1 MTPRM
6 PNVPKGLP
14 ERPESS
20 GETFDPERLPL
31 HSSRLL
37 YETQSYAAVSRWILF
52 IFVAVILAAFLPWQ
66 QSVQGTGKVSALSP
80 ADRPQ
85 SLPSRIDGRIER
97 WFVAEGQYVAR
108 GTPIVQISEIADA
121 YLDPELVQRTQE
133 QLDAERSSN
142 REKEAKARAL
152 SEQIEALT
160 DVLGLK
166 LEQATNR
173 VTQLQAAVIQATLE
187 DSIASDQF
195 ARRDSLFRS
204 PLGLVSLNDLQSA
217 RMRSQSAN
225 AALVQRRNEL
235 LNAQIELRS
244 LEADY
249 REKIE
254 KARSDRAGTMAE
266 VAKGQSEIAKLRNRV
281 ASLEVRQ
288 SYYTIEAPQ
297 DGYVVRAMQQG
308 VGEMVKAGA
317 PIVTVQ
323 PATPRQA
330 VELFVRAM
338 DVPLLKPGRKVR
350 LQFDGWPALQF
361 SGWPSVA
368 VGTFGGEVV
377 VIDQVASAD
386 GRFRVLVVP
395 DPEDEPWPVQL
406 RVGSGVYGWALLD
419 VVRVWFE
426 IWRQLN
432 GFPPAIDASQAAG
445 GGDARGQMAPGD
457 GESGDKGSMK

>member
-1 MTPRM
+1 MTARVPD
-6 PNVPKGLP
+6 VPKGGAKP
-14 ERPESS
+14 ANRKKES
-20 GETFDPERLPL
+20 FDPERLPL

-52 IFVAVILAAFLPWQ
+52 IFIGIILGAFLPWQ
-66 QSVQGTGKVSALSP
+66 QSVQGTGTVSALSP
-80 ADRPQ
+80 SDRPQ

-97 WFVAEGQYVAR
+97 WFVSEGQFVAR

-121 YLDPELVQRTQE
+121 YLDPELVQRTQD

-142 REKEAKARAL
+142 REKVAKARAL
-152 SEQIEALT
+152 SEQIDALG

-166 LEQATNR
+166 LEQASNK
-173 VTQLQAAVIQATLE
+173 VTQLQASVTQATLE
-187 DSIASDQF
+187 DSIAIDQF
-195 ARRDSLFRS
+195 ARRDSLYRS
-204 PLGLVSLNDLQSA
+204 PLGLVSLNDLQAA
-217 RMRSQSAN
+217 RMRSQAAN

-235 LNAQIELRS
+235 LNAEIELRS
-244 LEADY
+244 LEAEN
-249 REKIE
+249 REKVE
-254 KARSDRAGTMAE
+254 KARSDRAGTLAE
-266 VAKGQSEIAKLRNRV
+266 VAQGQSEIAKLRNRV

-288 SYYTIEAPQ
+288 TYYRIEAPQ
-297 DGYVVRAMQQG
+297 DGYVVRAMRAG
-308 VGEMVKAGA
+308 VGELVKAGE

-338 DVPLLKPGRKVR
+338 DVPLLTPGRKVR

-368 VGTFGGEVV
+368 VGTFGGEVA
-377 VIDQVASAD
+377 VIDQIAAVD

-395 DPEDEPWPVQL
+395 DPNDDPWPVQL
-406 RVGSGVYGWALLD
+406 RVGSGVYGWAMLD
-419 VVRVWFE
+419 EVRVWFE

-432 GFPPAIDASQAAG
+432 GFPPSIDATPAVG
-445 GGDARGQMAPGD
+445 GSDARGTGPASAPGN
-457 GESGDKGSMK
+457 GQGSMK

>member
-1 MTPRM
+1 MTAR
-6 PNVPKGLP
+6 VPETPKEGTP
-14 ERPESS
+14 PAS
-20 GETFDPERLPL
+20 GRKVVFDPERLPL

-52 IFVAVILAAFLPWQ
+52 IFIGIILGAFLPWQ
-66 QSVQGTGKVSALSP
+66 QSVQGTGTVSALSP
-80 ADRPQ
+80 SDRPQ

-97 WFVAEGQYVAR
+97 WFVSEGQFVAR

-121 YLDPELVQRTQE
+121 YLDPELVQRTQD

-142 REKEAKARAL
+142 REKEAKANAL
-152 SEQIEALT
+152 SEQIDALA
-160 DVLGLK
+160 DVLGLH
-166 LEQATNR
+166 LEQAGNR
-173 VTQLQAAVIQATLE
+173 VTQLQASVTQATLE

-195 ARRDSLFRS
+195 ARRDSLYRS
-204 PLGLVSLNDLQSA
+204 PLGLVSLNDLQAA
-217 RMRSQSAN
+217 RMRSQAAN

-235 LNAQIELRS
+235 LNAEIELQS
-244 LEADY
+244 LEAEN
-249 REKIE
+249 REKVE
-254 KARSDRAGTMAE
+254 KARSDRAGTLAE

-288 SYYTIEAPQ
+288 TYYRIEAPQ
-297 DGYVVRAMQQG
+297 DGYVVRAMRAG
-308 VGEMVKAGA
+308 VGEMVKAGE

-330 VELFVRAM
+330 VELYVRAM
-338 DVPLLKPGRKVR
+338 DVPLLTPGRKVR

-377 VIDQVASAD
+377 VIDQVAAAD

-395 DPEDEPWPVQL
+395 DPNDDPWPVQL

-432 GFPPAIDASQAAG
+432 GFPPAIDAAQAAG
-445 GGDARGQMAPGD
+445 GSDARGQSSAPD
-457 GESGDKGSMK
+457 ASGSKGSMK